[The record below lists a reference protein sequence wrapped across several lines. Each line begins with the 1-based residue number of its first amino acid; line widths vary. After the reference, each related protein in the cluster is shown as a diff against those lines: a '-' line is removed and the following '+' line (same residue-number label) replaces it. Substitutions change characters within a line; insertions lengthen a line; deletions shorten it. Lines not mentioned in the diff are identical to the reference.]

1 MSDAVIGERLGVP
14 GPPRGRFAGAPV
26 RVSASFDQKLILVG
40 LWPALGFLVVALALP
55 MGVLLMRAFED
66 GTGRFVGLANFV
78 TYVTTPALVRSMWN
92 SVWTA
97 AVATA
102 IVVPVAFCYA
112 YALTRSCIPFKPAF
126 RAVMLLPI
134 LAPSLLPALA
144 LIYLFGNQGLLR
156 WMLFGDNIYGPWG
169 IVAAQVFYCFPAAA
183 IILSVALATADARLY
198 EAAEALKAGRARI
211 FATVT
216 LPGARY
222 GLVSASVVVFTSV
235 ITDFGIPKVIG
246 GQFQVLAT
254 EVYKQVVGLQNF
266 NMGAVVGL
274 VLLLPAIG
282 AFALQRWAEG
292 RRSGTLTGRAVPY
305 VPRPRRTRDL
315 PLLLLCTA
323 VATLLVGIV
332 GVAAWGSLIRFW
344 PWNLSLTLDN
354 YDFARFDSAG
364 WGSFL
369 VSLRMS
375 LLTACIGT
383 ALIFVVA
390 YLLER
395 TPQATRAA
403 RTARGAVGFLAIAP
417 LAIPGLVLGLAYIM
431 FFNQPANPLVFLYG
445 TLAILVLNSL
455 VHFYTVGHLTATT
468 AIRQLDPEFEAV
480 GASLKVPVWTTFGRV
495 TLPICLPA
503 ILEIWVFLFVSA
515 MTTVSAVIFLY
526 GPDTKPASVAV
537 VHMDEAGQA
546 SAAAAMAC
554 VLLAAAIVAKLAQLG
569 VAAATD
575 RAMQAWRRR

>member
-1 MSDAVIGERLGVP
+1 MSDAVIGERLEVP
-14 GPPRGRFAGAPV
+14 GPRRGGFAGPPV
-26 RVSASFDQKLILVG
+26 RVTASFDQKIMLAG
-40 LWPALGFLVVALALP
+40 LWVALGFLVVALALP
-55 MGVLLMRAFED
+55 MGVLLLRAFED
-66 GTGRFVGLANFV
+66 GDGRFVGLSNFI
-78 TYVTTPALVRSMWN
+78 TYVTTPALVRSVWN

-102 IVVPVAFCYA
+102 IVVPLAFGYA
-112 YALTRSCIPFKPAF
+112 YALTRSCIPFKGVF

-144 LIYLFGNQGLLR
+144 LIYLFGNQGMLR
-156 WMLFGDNIYGPWG
+156 WMLFGENIYGPWG

-183 IILSVALATADARLY
+183 IILSVALSTADARLY

-211 FATVT
+211 FSTVT
-216 LPGARY
+216 LPGARF

-254 EVYKQVVGLQNF
+254 DVYKQVVGLQNF

-292 RRSGTLTGRAVPY
+292 KRSGTLTGRAVPY
-305 VPRPRRTRDL
+305 VPKPRRARDL

-323 VATLLVGIV
+323 VAALLLGIV
-332 GVAAWGSLIRFW
+332 AVAVWGSLIRFW

-369 VSLRMS
+369 VSVNMA
-375 LLTACIGT
+375 LLSATIGT
-383 ALIFVVA
+383 ALVFLVA

-395 TPQATRAA
+395 APRTTRVAQA
-403 RTARGAVGFLAIAP
+403 ARGAVGLLATAP

-431 FFNQPANPLVFLYG
+431 FFNHPANPLVFLYG
-445 TLAILVLNSL
+445 TLAILVLNSI

-495 TLPICLPA
+495 VLPICLPA
-503 ILEIWVFLFVSA
+503 ILEIWVFLFVNA

-537 VHMDEAGQA
+537 VHMDEAGQS

-554 VLLAAAIVAKLAQLG
+554 VLLAAATAAKLAQLAVG
-569 VAAATD
+569 RLAD
-575 RAMQAWRRR
+575 RATQAWRRR